1 MLLLDQ
7 NHDVLHHFDSLSV
20 VYQVRMQAPYEELSL
35 AIITKLD
42 KLLDHSDALHT
53 RVEHP
58 EQELV
63 SIELFGSLLIATET
77 ESELEDVI
85 CHQVYNYALIIPD
98 SVLQSD
104 DSEVLIVSFK
114 QVLQLVDLVTELF
127 LIKFANTVMEST
139 TTASLA
145 HG

>member
-1 MLLLDQ
+1 
-7 NHDVLHHFDSLSV
+7 
-20 VYQVRMQAPYEELSL
+20 MQAPNEKLSL

-42 KLLDHSDALHT
+42 QLLDHPDALHT

-63 SIELFGSLLIATET
+63 SIELFSSLLISAET
-77 ESELEDVI
+77 KPELEDVI

-114 QVLQLVDLVTELF
+114 QVLQLVDLVAELF
-127 LIKFANTVMEST
+127 LIF
-139 TTASLA
+139 
-145 HG
+145 